1 MQRRAHHSLIQFPTG
16 APLGFP
22 ISINWVDG
30 LGGPIHSAGPH
41 AHGFFA
47 LLYGMTGA
55 GTMRCGRQDLPI
67 TPGSIVITAPG
78 ELHDTSGLRGV
89 ARWGLDFTPDAFGAE
104 AAGWLFP
111 RPSRPEWLV
120 FLRRSWDAPQVIEVP
135 VELRDDWMR
144 QLATIARELAE
155 RAHGYREIVRAE
167 LKALLIRT
175 ARLVK
180 RGRAPDSPEPISP
193 LLGEVF
199 DVIEARFADRVS
211 LTDVARAVGRSP
223 AHLTTVVREQTG
235 MTVQQWIIER
245 RMAEARQRLMVSD
258 ENVNVLAERVG
269 YRDPTLFIRH
279 FKRAHGVTPRRWRN
293 GS

>member
-1 MQRRAHHSLIQFPTG
+1 MRRLVANPMIRFPPN

-22 ISINWVDG
+22 IAVARHDG
-30 LGGPIHSAGPH
+30 VGQPLHSAGPH

-47 LLYGMTGA
+47 LLYGTAGR
-55 GTMRCGRQDLPI
+55 GTMRFGRRDLDVGE
-67 TPGSIVITAPG
+67 GSLVITAPG
-78 ELHDTSGLRGV
+78 EVHDTTGLRGV
-89 ARWGLDFTPDAFGAE
+89 GRWALDFTPDAFGAE
-104 AAGWLFP
+104 AASWLFP
-111 RPSRPEWLV
+111 RPSRPEWIV
-120 FLRRSWDAPQVIEVP
+120 FLRRSWDAPHVIDIPAAQRGE
-135 VELRDDWMR
+135 WQR
-144 QLATIARELAE
+144 QFAAIARELVD
-155 RAHGYREIVRAE
+155 RAHGYREVVRAE
-167 LKALLIRT
+167 VKTLLIRT
-175 ARLVK
+175 ARLVA
-180 RGRAPDSPEPISP
+180 RDGAELREPVSP

-211 LTDVARAVGRSP
+211 LTEVARAVGRSP

-258 ENVNVLAERVG
+258 ENVDVLAERVG

-293 GS
+293 ST